1 MICLGLLSPLGA
13 TAGTLI
19 ETEGYSGINGPAYEL
34 IQKELQS
41 LKSEFP
47 DLVRVEGYGKT
58 VKGRE
63 LNVIKIGQ
71 LTPLGARPLRG
82 KAVVIS
88 GSTHGDE
95 YLNLED
101 RLPRRFLQAYAS
113 GELSSLRRFIDEGG
127 LIYIVPI
134 LNPDGY
140 MARERENARGADLNR
155 DFSIKAAGYK
165 AFKQPESTAL
175 ALYLERESAQENVQI
190 QMTLDYHCCIGALL
204 YPWSFAKPPVAPIP
218 ERDRQLHEAIGH
230 AMLGIFG
237 GKYKFGQTPV
247 VLGYSAIGT
256 TKDYYYEKY
265 GSTSFTFE
273 GRYGVEDKNFEKHV
287 RLWDEVFKQLNTRPV
302 RLF

>member
-1 MICLGLLSPLGA
+1 MLPLSSNA
-13 TAGTLI
+13 RTRI
-19 ETEGYSGINGPAYEL
+19 EAEGYSGIDGPAYEL
-34 IQKELQS
+34 IQRELQS

-47 DLVRVEGYGKT
+47 ELVRVESYGKT

-63 LNVIKIGQ
+63 ISVIKIGQ
-71 LTPLGARPLRG
+71 LTPIGARPLRG

-101 RLPRRFLQAYAS
+101 RLPRRFLQAYAA
-113 GELSSLRRFIDEGG
+113 GELPSLNRYIDDGG

-134 LNPDGY
+134 FNPDGY
-140 MARERENARGADLNR
+140 MARQRENARGADLNR
-155 DFSIKAAGYK
+155 DFSIRAANHN

-175 ALYLERESAQENVQI
+175 SLYVEKESARENVQI

-218 ERDRQLHEAIGH
+218 ERDRQLHEEIGH
-230 AMLGIFG
+230 AMIGIFG
-237 GKYKFGQTPV
+237 NKYKFGQTPV

-273 GRYGVEDKNFEKHV
+273 GRYGVEDKNLAKHV
-287 RLWDEVFKQLNTRPV
+287 QLWGEVFRQLNTRPV
-302 RLF
+302 SNF